1 MPPCKVSFA
10 GEIERLTPLFV
21 EGELDSSSPCIR
33 ALEQEANTAFIGLGE
48 GKTEAIETALAYL
61 AIRRKVFRSGYSCT
75 RLARR
80 LKRAALTEIQK
91 GILRT
96 LLLDRLT
103 WPWGHTPDLWRCYP
117 AVRTPEGDLAL
128 KALAKSS
135 KSWIARRAQGI
146 LKSLGRA

>member
-1 MPPCKVSFA
+1 MSFSS
-10 GEIERLTPLFV
+10 EIERLSPLFV
-21 EGELDSSSPCIR
+21 EGERDPGSPCIK
-33 ALEQEANTAFIGLGE
+33 ALEQEADSAFIRLGE
-48 GKTEAIETALAYL
+48 GKTEAVETALAFL

-80 LKRAALTEIQK
+80 LKRAALNEIQQ

-128 KALAKSS
+128 KALAKNPN
-135 KSWIARRAQGI
+135 SWIARRAMRI
-146 LKSLGRA
+146 LKSLDKA